1 MSAVDDVAARAQHT
15 LDAWRER
22 GADRLDPVRFRFIDA
37 LRRRA
42 AAHGGDARR
51 LLDARLAALID
62 AYAADLRRAES
73 NGDAC
78 ECAGAPAPAPAPA
91 PASSSSSSS
100 SSSTSPAPT
109 PAAPSTT
116 TTSPATSSPAE
127 PARGPLAALL
137 DYIGSRERPTA
148 SAPDETRAAPA
159 SSTASGRVA
168 LRAEPALLDYFR
180 ETWSKLSADSQ
191 LRASLE
197 QVPKNAGPLNSSSLV
212 HRSLSLM
219 RELSPEYL
227 RQFLSYVDALSWLQQ
242 MNGDEAAT
250 GDEAA
255 RGAVV
260 VGGGGGGGGASA
272 KKNTRKRSR

>member
-91 PASSSSSSS
+91 PASS
-100 SSSTSPAPT
+100 TSPAPT

-116 TTSPATSSPAE
+116 TTSPAASSPAE

-168 LRAEPALLDYFR
+168 LRAEPELLDYFR

-255 RGAVV
+255 RGAV
-260 VGGGGGGGGASA
+260 GGGGGASA

>member
-1 MSAVDDVAARAQHT
+1 MNDVAALAQHT
-15 LDAWRER
+15 LDAWRAR
-22 GADRLDPVRFRFIDA
+22 GADRLDPMRFRFIDA
-37 LRRRA
+37 LRQRTA
-42 AAHGGDARR
+42 GHGGDARR

-62 AYAADLRRAES
+62 AYADDLRRAES
-73 NGDAC
+73 NAD
-78 ECAGAPAPAPAPA
+78 GAEYE
-91 PASSSSSSS
+91 ASASASA
-100 SSSTSPAPT
+100 STPT
-109 PAAPSTT
+109 PAA
-116 TTSPATSSPAE
+116 SPAG

-137 DYIGSRERPTA
+137 DYIGSHERRDAGVPAESHAGQAA
-148 SAPDETRAAPA
+148 SRT
-159 SSTASGRVA
+159 RVA
-168 LRAEPALLDYFR
+168 LRPEPEMLDYFR

-242 MNGDEAAT
+242 MNGDEAAA

-255 RGAVV
+255 RSA
-260 VGGGGGGGGASA
+260 GGGGGAGA
-272 KKNTRKRSR
+272 KKSTRKKSR

>member
-51 LLDARLAALID
+51 LLDARLATLID

-78 ECAGAPAPAPAPA
+78 ECAEAPAPAPA
-91 PASSSSSSS
+91 
-100 SSSTSPAPT
+100 SSTSPAPT

-116 TTSPATSSPAE
+116 TTSPATSSSAE

-168 LRAEPALLDYFR
+168 LRAEPELLDYFR
-180 ETWSKLSADSQ
+180 ETCSKLSADSQ

-255 RGAVV
+255 RGAV
-260 VGGGGGGGGASA
+260 GGGGASA

>member
-1 MSAVDDVAARAQHT
+1 MSVVDDVAARAQHT

-78 ECAGAPAPAPAPA
+78 ECAGAPAPAHAHAPA
-91 PASSSSSSS
+91 
-100 SSSTSPAPT
+100 SSTSPAPT

-116 TTSPATSSPAE
+116 TTSPAASSPAE

-159 SSTASGRVA
+159 SPTASGRVA
-168 LRAEPALLDYFR
+168 LRAEPELLDYFR

-255 RGAVV
+255 RGAV
-260 VGGGGGGGGASA
+260 GGGASASASA

>member
-1 MSAVDDVAARAQHT
+1 MSVVDDVAARAQHT

-51 LLDARLAALID
+51 LLDARLATLID

-100 SSSTSPAPT
+100 STSPAPT
-109 PAAPSTT
+109 PTAPSTT
-116 TTSPATSSPAE
+116 TTSPATSSPAD

-159 SSTASGRVA
+159 SPTASGRVA
-168 LRAEPALLDYFR
+168 LRAEPELLDYFR

-255 RGAVV
+255 RGAV
-260 VGGGGGGGGASA
+260 GGGGASASASA

>member
-51 LLDARLAALID
+51 LLDARLATLID

-100 SSSTSPAPT
+100 STSPAPT
-109 PAAPSTT
+109 PTAPSTT
-116 TTSPATSSPAE
+116 TTSPAASSPAD

-255 RGAVV
+255 RGAV
-260 VGGGGGGGGASA
+260 GGGGGASA

>member
-1 MSAVDDVAARAQHT
+1 MDDVAARAQHT

-51 LLDARLAALID
+51 LLDTRLAALID

-78 ECAGAPAPAPAPA
+78 ECAGAPAPA
-91 PASSSSSSS
+91 SSSSS

-116 TTSPATSSPAE
+116 TTSPPASSPAE

-255 RGAVV
+255 RGAV
-260 VGGGGGGGGASA
+260 GGGGGASA

>member
-78 ECAGAPAPAPAPA
+78 ECAEAPAPAPAPA
-91 PASSSSSSS
+91 SSS

-116 TTSPATSSPAE
+116 TTSPAASSPAE

-255 RGAVV
+255 RGAV
-260 VGGGGGGGGASA
+260 GGGASASA
-272 KKNTRKRSR
+272 KKNTRKKSR

>member
-1 MSAVDDVAARAQHT
+1 MDDVAARAQHT

-78 ECAGAPAPAPAPA
+78 ECAGAPAPAPA
-91 PASSSSSSS
+91 
-100 SSSTSPAPT
+100 SSTSPAPT
-109 PAAPSTT
+109 PTAPSTT
-116 TTSPATSSPAE
+116 TTSPAASSPTE

-168 LRAEPALLDYFR
+168 LRAEPELLDYFR

-255 RGAVV
+255 RGAV
-260 VGGGGGGGGASA
+260 GGGGASASASA

>member
-1 MSAVDDVAARAQHT
+1 MSVVDDVAARAQHT

-100 SSSTSPAPT
+100 STSPAPT

-116 TTSPATSSPAE
+116 TTSPAASSPAD

-255 RGAVV
+255 RGAV
-260 VGGGGGGGGASA
+260 GGGASASASA

>member
-1 MSAVDDVAARAQHT
+1 MDDVAARAQHT

-78 ECAGAPAPAPAPA
+78 KCAGAPAPAPAPA
-91 PASSSSSSS
+91 SSS

-116 TTSPATSSPAE
+116 TTSPAASSPDE

-168 LRAEPALLDYFR
+168 LRAEPELLDYFR

-255 RGAVV
+255 RGAV
-260 VGGGGGGGGASA
+260 GGGGASA

>member
-1 MSAVDDVAARAQHT
+1 MSVVDDVAARAQHT

-116 TTSPATSSPAE
+116 TTSPAASSPAE

-159 SSTASGRVA
+159 SPTASGRVA
-168 LRAEPALLDYFR
+168 LRAEPELLDYFR

-255 RGAVV
+255 RGAV
-260 VGGGGGGGGASA
+260 GGGGASA

>member
-1 MSAVDDVAARAQHT
+1 MSVVDDVAARAQHT

-78 ECAGAPAPAPAPA
+78 ECAGAPAPAPA
-91 PASSSSSSS
+91 
-100 SSSTSPAPT
+100 SSTSPAPT

-116 TTSPATSSPAE
+116 TTSPATSSPGE

-168 LRAEPALLDYFR
+168 LRAEPELLDYFR

-255 RGAVV
+255 RGAV
-260 VGGGGGGGGASA
+260 GGGGASASA

>member
-1 MSAVDDVAARAQHT
+1 MSAVNDVAARAQHT

-78 ECAGAPAPAPAPA
+78 ECAGAPAPTPA
-91 PASSSSSSS
+91 
-100 SSSTSPAPT
+100 SSTSPAPT

-116 TTSPATSSPAE
+116 TTSPAASSPAD

-255 RGAVV
+255 RGAV
-260 VGGGGGGGGASA
+260 GGGGASASA

>member
-78 ECAGAPAPAPAPA
+78 ECAEAPAPAPA
-91 PASSSSSSS
+91 
-100 SSSTSPAPT
+100 SSTSPAPT

-116 TTSPATSSPAE
+116 TTSPAASSPAE

-168 LRAEPALLDYFR
+168 LRAEPELLDYFR

-255 RGAVV
+255 RGAV
-260 VGGGGGGGGASA
+260 GGGGGGGGASA

>member
-1 MSAVDDVAARAQHT
+1 MSVVDDVAARAQHT

-51 LLDARLAALID
+51 LLDTRLAALID

-78 ECAGAPAPAPAPA
+78 ECAGAPAPA
-91 PASSSSSSS
+91 SSSSS

-116 TTSPATSSPAE
+116 TTSPPASSPAE

-255 RGAVV
+255 RGAV
-260 VGGGGGGGGASA
+260 GGGGGASA

>member
-1 MSAVDDVAARAQHT
+1 MDDVAARAQHT

-78 ECAGAPAPAPAPA
+78 ECAEAPAPAPAPA
-91 PASSSSSSS
+91 PA
-100 SSSTSPAPT
+100 SSTSPAPT

-116 TTSPATSSPAE
+116 TTSPAASSPAE

-168 LRAEPALLDYFR
+168 LRAEPELLDYFR

-255 RGAVV
+255 RGAVG
-260 VGGGGGGGGASA
+260 GGGGGGGGASA

>member
-1 MSAVDDVAARAQHT
+1 MDDVAARAQHT

-51 LLDARLAALID
+51 LLDTRLAALID

-91 PASSSSSSS
+91 SSS

-109 PAAPSTT
+109 PTAPSTT
-116 TTSPATSSPAE
+116 TTSPAASSPAE

-168 LRAEPALLDYFR
+168 LRAEPELLDYFR

-255 RGAVV
+255 RGAV
-260 VGGGGGGGGASA
+260 GGGGASASASA

>member
-1 MSAVDDVAARAQHT
+1 MSVVDDVAARAQHT

-78 ECAGAPAPAPAPA
+78 ECAGAPAPAPA
-91 PASSSSSSS
+91 SSSSSSS
-100 SSSTSPAPT
+100 SPAPT

-159 SSTASGRVA
+159 SPTASGRVA
-168 LRAEPALLDYFR
+168 LRAEPELLDYFR

-255 RGAVV
+255 RGAV
-260 VGGGGGGGGASA
+260 GGGGASASASA

>member
-1 MSAVDDVAARAQHT
+1 MDDVAARAQHT

-78 ECAGAPAPAPAPA
+78 ECAEAPAPAPAPA
-91 PASSSSSSS
+91 PA
-100 SSSTSPAPT
+100 SSTSPAPT

-116 TTSPATSSPAE
+116 TTSPAASSPAE

-168 LRAEPALLDYFR
+168 LRAEPELLDYFR

-255 RGAVV
+255 RGAV
-260 VGGGGGGGGASA
+260 GGGGGGAVVGGASA
-272 KKNTRKRSR
+272 KKSTRKRSR

>member
-1 MSAVDDVAARAQHT
+1 MSVVDDVAARAQHT

-91 PASSSSSSS
+91 PASSSSS

-255 RGAVV
+255 RGAV
-260 VGGGGGGGGASA
+260 GGGGASA

>member
-1 MSAVDDVAARAQHT
+1 M
-15 LDAWRER
+15 
-22 GADRLDPVRFRFIDA
+22 
-37 LRRRA
+37 
-42 AAHGGDARR
+42 
-51 LLDARLAALID
+51 
-62 AYAADLRRAES
+62 
-73 NGDAC
+73 
-78 ECAGAPAPAPAPA
+78 
-91 PASSSSSSS
+91 
-100 SSSTSPAPT
+100 
-109 PAAPSTT
+109 
-116 TTSPATSSPAE
+116 
-127 PARGPLAALL
+127 
-137 DYIGSRERPTA
+137 
-148 SAPDETRAAPA
+148 
-159 SSTASGRVA
+159 
-168 LRAEPALLDYFR
+168 RAEPELLDYFR

-255 RGAVV
+255 RGAV
-260 VGGGGGGGGASA
+260 GGGGGGGASA

>member
-1 MSAVDDVAARAQHT
+1 MSVVDDVAARAQHT

-22 GADRLDPVRFRFIDA
+22 GADRLAPVRFRFIDA

-78 ECAGAPAPAPAPA
+78 ECAGAPVPVPVPVPVPAPAPAPA
-91 PASSSSSSS
+91 PA
-100 SSSTSPAPT
+100 SSTSPAPT

-116 TTSPATSSPAE
+116 TTSPAASSPAD

-255 RGAVV
+255 RGAV
-260 VGGGGGGGGASA
+260 GGGGGASA

>member
-1 MSAVDDVAARAQHT
+1 MSAVNDVAARAQHT

-78 ECAGAPAPAPAPA
+78 ECAGAPAPTPAPAPA
-91 PASSSSSSS
+91 PA
-100 SSSTSPAPT
+100 SSTSPAPT

-168 LRAEPALLDYFR
+168 LRAEPELLDYFR

-255 RGAVV
+255 RGAV
-260 VGGGGGGGGASA
+260 GGGGASA

>member
-78 ECAGAPAPAPAPA
+78 ECAGATAPTPAPAPA
-91 PASSSSSSS
+91 
-100 SSSTSPAPT
+100 SSTSPAPT

-127 PARGPLAALL
+127 PPRGPLAALL

-168 LRAEPALLDYFR
+168 LRAEPELLDYFR

-255 RGAVV
+255 RGAV
-260 VGGGGGGGGASA
+260 GGGASASASA

>member
-78 ECAGAPAPAPAPA
+78 ECAGAPAPAPA
-91 PASSSSSSS
+91 SSSSS

-116 TTSPATSSPAE
+116 TTSPAASSPAE

-168 LRAEPALLDYFR
+168 LRAEPELLDYFR

-255 RGAVV
+255 RGAV
-260 VGGGGGGGGASA
+260 GGGGASA

>member
-78 ECAGAPAPAPAPA
+78 ECAGAPAPAPTPAPA
-91 PASSSSSSS
+91 PA
-100 SSSTSPAPT
+100 SSTSPAPT
-109 PAAPSTT
+109 PTAPSTT
-116 TTSPATSSPAE
+116 TTSPAASSPAE

-168 LRAEPALLDYFR
+168 LRAAPELLDYFR

-255 RGAVV
+255 RGAV
-260 VGGGGGGGGASA
+260 GGGGASA